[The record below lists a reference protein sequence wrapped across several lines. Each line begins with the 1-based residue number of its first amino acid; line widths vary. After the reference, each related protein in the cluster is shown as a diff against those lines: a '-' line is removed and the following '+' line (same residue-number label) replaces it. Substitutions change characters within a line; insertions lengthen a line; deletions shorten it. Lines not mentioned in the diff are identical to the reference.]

1 MKRKIYKL
9 FLILMVA
16 LSLGSG
22 SAAQNEIRKMLETLS
37 GTVQV
42 QELDEDENEDEED
55 YHLRETKY

>member
-1 MKRKIYKL
+1 
-9 FLILMVA
+9 MVV

-42 QELDEDENEDEED
+42 QELDEDENEDEEE